1 MPRDDPDEEGQRS
14 RQKTKEEEVNSTG
27 PEEIEG
33 VLWFVDSR
41 GPARRD
47 NKEEGPSNEEGE
59 KRTYRGLV
67 GTVRELDLIQ
77 WDKSVLR

>member
-33 VLWFVDSR
+33 VL
-41 GPARRD
+41 
-47 NKEEGPSNEEGE
+47 
-59 KRTYRGLV
+59 
-67 GTVRELDLIQ
+67 
-77 WDKSVLR
+77 